1 MSSATGAAATRQH
14 PELSCKLLQAIDR
27 VELEVGC
34 GACSAPKP
42 PALPFRYILV
52 VKRRKPMIPLC
63 SPEGGYQ
70 PSA

>member
-1 MSSATGAAATRQH
+1 MQQA
-14 PELSCKLLQAIDR
+14 LLRHANIR
-27 VELEVGC
+27 NFPANCFKRLIAWSLRLVA